1 MGEIMSKK
9 QELSKIAKEIKQIKA
24 RLSKESGKYDYSQET
39 FWDMVQ
45 QKEMEERGSL
55 EFFID
60 WAEQAEKDTL
70 PEWHAKMH
78 QRKWL
83 GLEEYQFE
91 MIWDYVQEMG
101 AKKFIKKILSLK

>member
-1 MGEIMSKK
+1 MSNKRELLKISKEIREIKA
-9 QELSKIAKEIKQIKA
+9 ELSKQ
-24 RLSKESGKYDYSQET
+24 SGKPKYDYSQET

-45 QKEMEERGSL
+45 QKEIEEEGSI

-70 PEWHAKMH
+70 PEWHAKMR

-101 AKKFIKKILSLK
+101 AKKFIKKILSLL